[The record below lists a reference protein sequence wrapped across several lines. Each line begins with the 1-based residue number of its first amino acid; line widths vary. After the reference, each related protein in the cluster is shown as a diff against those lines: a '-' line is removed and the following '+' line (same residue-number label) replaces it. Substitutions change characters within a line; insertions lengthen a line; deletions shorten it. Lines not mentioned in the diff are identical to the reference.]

1 MESRAGR
8 RGRFL
13 LPLVTGT
20 VERMA
25 YRRFSLFPES
35 PTLRDMFSK
44 QSIRYQWRGNGP
56 VITTAILIVCVAVW
70 LIELLLSIVA
80 PSALNTLVGFGAFQ
94 PMLAVSRPWTFITS
108 MFLHQPT
115 SILHILF
122 NMLTLWSVGPMLERL
137 MGHWPFLALYM
148 LSGIGGGMGMMLWGA
163 LAPGQA
169 GWFTAAYGASG
180 ALFGLFAAV
189 LIVYRRIGA
198 DITSMLVWMV
208 INFLM
213 PVVVRNV
220 AWQAHV
226 GGFLIGALLTWLLV
240 SGLHVFRGKSL
251 AYRSMVYGASVFVLM
266 VVVILLCNLSNPIGW
281 MLQMFH

>member
-1 MESRAGR
+1 
-8 RGRFL
+8 
-13 LPLVTGT
+13 
-20 VERMA
+20 MA

-44 QSIRYQWRGNGP
+44 RAIRYHWRDNGP
-56 VITTAILIVCVAVW
+56 VFCAAIAIICIAIW
-70 LIELLLSIVA
+70 LIELLLSIVS
-80 PSALNTLVGFGAFQ
+80 PSALNALVNFGAIQ

-189 LIVYRRIGA
+189 LIVYRRVGA

-213 PVVVRNV
+213 PVVVSNV
-220 AWQAHV
+220 AWQAHL
-226 GGFLIGALLTWLLV
+226 GGFLIGALFTWLLV
-240 SGLHVFRGKSL
+240 SGLHALRGKSL
-251 AYRSMVYGASVFVLM
+251 AYRSAVYGAVVFVLM
-266 VVVILLCNLSNPIGW
+266 VVVILLCDLGNPIGW
-281 MLQMFH
+281 MLRLF

>member
-1 MESRAGR
+1 MRRR
-8 RGRFL
+8 RGRGEMVIR
-13 LPLVTGT
+13 LPARVDA
-20 VERMA
+20 MA

-44 QSIRYQWRGNGP
+44 RAIRYHWRDSGP
-56 VITTAILIVCVAVW
+56 VFCAAIAIICIAIW

-80 PSALNTLVGFGAFQ
+80 PSALNALVNFGAIQ

-189 LIVYRRIGA
+189 LIVYRRVGA

-226 GGFLIGALLTWLLV
+226 GGFLVGALFTWLLV
-240 SGLHVFRGKSL
+240 SGLHALRGKSL
-251 AYRSMVYGASVFVLM
+251 AYRSAVYGAAVFVLM
-266 VVVILLCNLSNPIGW
+266 VVVILLCDLGNPIGW
-281 MLQMFH
+281 MLRLF